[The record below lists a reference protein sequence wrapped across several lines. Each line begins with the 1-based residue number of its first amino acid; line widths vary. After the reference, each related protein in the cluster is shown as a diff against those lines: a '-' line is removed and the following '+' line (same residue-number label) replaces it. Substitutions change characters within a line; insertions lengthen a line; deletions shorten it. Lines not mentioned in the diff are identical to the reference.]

1 MKLQNYDC
9 DPSFA
14 QVKTAQIKISR
25 VFFGSRSVTE
35 IVMLRADTM
44 MTHMSAGRVATQ
56 QGTDVALARMRKG
69 DLDAL
74 PVVMDEYEGRLLRF
88 LVRLVKDQPVAE
100 DLFQLT
106 WLRVMEKI
114 KSYDPAR
121 DFAPW
126 LFTIAR
132 HLALDHLRRYQPE
145 SLDDPLPSGNHRE
158 DLIPHNAPGAMEAL
172 LAGERTILLAQ
183 AMVELPLIFR
193 EVLTLRFEEEMKLE
207 EIAALLKV
215 PLSTVKSRL
224 RRGLDSLRTKLR
236 EQLQRIGNE

>member
-1 MKLQNYDC
+1 
-9 DPSFA
+9 
-14 QVKTAQIKISR
+14 
-25 VFFGSRSVTE
+25 
-35 IVMLRADTM
+35 MLRADAM
-44 MTHMSAGRVATQ
+44 MTHVSAGPLATR
-56 QGTDVALARMRKG
+56 QGTDVALARMLGG

-74 PVVMDEYEGRLLRF
+74 ALVMDEYEARLLRF

-114 KSYDPAR
+114 KSYDRSR

-132 HLALDHLRRYQPE
+132 HLALDHLRRYQPA
-145 SLDDPLPSGNHRE
+145 SLDEPLPSGDQRE
-158 DLIPHNAPGAMEAL
+158 DLIPHHAPGAMEAL
-172 LAGERTILLAQ
+172 LAEERATLLAQ
-183 AMVELPLIFR
+183 AMVKLPLIFR

-207 EIAALLKV
+207 EIAALLKI

-224 RRGLDSLRTKLR
+224 RRGLDSLRTMLQ
-236 EQLQRIGNE
+236 EQFQGIGNE

>member
-1 MKLQNYDC
+1 M
-9 DPSFA
+9 
-14 QVKTAQIKISR
+14 V
-25 VFFGSRSVTE
+25 
-35 IVMLRADTM
+35 RADVM
-44 MTHMSAGRVATQ
+44 MTHVSPGSHATQ
-56 QGTDVALARMRKG
+56 HGTDTALARMRKG

-74 PVVMDEYEGRLLRF
+74 AVVMDEYETRLLRF

-132 HLALDHLRRYQPE
+132 HLALDHLRRYQPA
-145 SLDDPLPSGNHRE
+145 SLDEPLPSGDRRE
-158 DLIPHNAPGAMEAL
+158 DLIPYHAPGAMEAL
-172 LAGERTILLAQ
+172 LAEERAILLAQ
-183 AMVELPLIFR
+183 AMDKLPLVFR

-224 RRGLDSLRTKLR
+224 RRGLDSLRTMLQ
-236 EQLQRIGNE
+236 EQFQGIGHE

>member
-1 MKLQNYDC
+1 
-9 DPSFA
+9 
-14 QVKTAQIKISR
+14 
-25 VFFGSRSVTE
+25 
-35 IVMLRADTM
+35 M
-44 MTHMSAGRVATQ
+44 MANMSADSLANQ
-56 QGTDVALARMRKG
+56 QSTDAALARMRNG
-69 DLDAL
+69 DLNAL
-74 PVVMDEYEGRLLRF
+74 SLVMDEYEARLLRF

-145 SLDDPLPSGNHRE
+145 SLDEPLPSGGHRE
-158 DLIPHNAPGAMEAL
+158 DFIPHHAPGAMEAL
-172 LAGERTILLAQ
+172 LAEERAILLAQ

-224 RRGLDSLRTKLR
+224 RRGMDGLRTRLQ
-236 EQLQRIGNE
+236 EQLQGI

>member
-1 MKLQNYDC
+1 
-9 DPSFA
+9 
-14 QVKTAQIKISR
+14 
-25 VFFGSRSVTE
+25 
-35 IVMLRADTM
+35 MLRADAM
-44 MTHMSAGRVATQ
+44 MTHVSAGPLATR
-56 QGTDVALARMRKG
+56 QGTDVAVARMREG

-74 PVVMDEYEGRLLRF
+74 AVVMDEYEARLLRF

-114 KSYDPAR
+114 KSYDPSR

-132 HLALDHLRRYQPE
+132 HLALDHLRRYQPA
-145 SLDDPLPSGNHRE
+145 SLDEPLPSGDHRE

-172 LAGERTILLAQ
+172 LAEERATLLAQ
-183 AMVELPLIFR
+183 AMIKLPLIFG
-193 EVLTLRFEEEMKLE
+193 EILTLRFGEEMKLE
-207 EIAALLKV
+207 EIAALLKI

-224 RRGLDSLRTKLR
+224 RRGLDCLRTMLQ
-236 EQLQRIGNE
+236 EQLQGIGNE

>member
-1 MKLQNYDC
+1 
-9 DPSFA
+9 
-14 QVKTAQIKISR
+14 
-25 VFFGSRSVTE
+25 
-35 IVMLRADTM
+35 MLRADAM
-44 MTHMSAGRVATQ
+44 MTHVSAGPLATR
-56 QGTDVALARMRKG
+56 QGTDVAVARMREG

-74 PVVMDEYEGRLLRF
+74 AVVMDEYEARLLRF

-114 KSYDPAR
+114 KSYDPSR

-132 HLALDHLRRYQPE
+132 HLALDHLRRYHPA
-145 SLDDPLPSGNHRE
+145 SLDEPLPSGDYRE
-158 DLIPHNAPGAMEAL
+158 DLIPHHAPGAMEAL
-172 LAGERTILLAQ
+172 LAEERAILLAQ
-183 AMVELPLIFR
+183 AMIKLPLIFR

-207 EIAALLKV
+207 EIAALLKI

-224 RRGLDSLRTKLR
+224 RRGLDSLRTMLQ
-236 EQLQRIGNE
+236 EQLQGIGNE

>member
-1 MKLQNYDC
+1 
-9 DPSFA
+9 
-14 QVKTAQIKISR
+14 
-25 VFFGSRSVTE
+25 
-35 IVMLRADTM
+35 MLRADAM
-44 MTHMSAGRVATQ
+44 MTHVSAGPLATR

-74 PVVMDEYEGRLLRF
+74 AVVMDEYEARLLRF
-88 LVRLVKDQPVAE
+88 LVRLVKEQPVAE

-121 DFAPW
+121 AFAPW

-132 HLALDHLRRYQPE
+132 HLALDHLRRYQPA
-145 SLDDPLPSGNHRE
+145 SLDEPLPSGDHRE

-172 LAGERTILLAQ
+172 LAEERVILLAQ
-183 AMVELPLIFR
+183 AMLELPLFFR

-224 RRGLDSLRTKLR
+224 RRGLDGLRTRLQ
-236 EQLQRIGNE
+236 EQLQGIGNG

>member
-1 MKLQNYDC
+1 
-9 DPSFA
+9 
-14 QVKTAQIKISR
+14 
-25 VFFGSRSVTE
+25 
-35 IVMLRADTM
+35 M
-44 MTHMSAGRVATQ
+44 MTHVPPGPHAQ
-56 QGTDVALARMRKG
+56 YGTALARMRKG

-74 PVVMDEYEGRLLRF
+74 AVVMDEYETRLLRF
-88 LVRLVKDQPVAE
+88 LVRLVKDQPAAE

-132 HLALDHLRRYQPE
+132 HLALDHLRRYQPT
-145 SLDDPLPSGNHRE
+145 SLDEQLPSGDHRE
-158 DLIPHNAPGAMEAL
+158 DLIPHHAPGAMEAL
-172 LAGERTILLAQ
+172 LAEERAILLAR
-183 AMVELPLIFR
+183 AMDKLPLVFR

-207 EIAALLKV
+207 EIAALVKV

-224 RRGLDSLRTKLR
+224 RRGLDSLRTMLQ
-236 EQLQRIGNE
+236 EQFQGIGHE

>member
-1 MKLQNYDC
+1 
-9 DPSFA
+9 
-14 QVKTAQIKISR
+14 
-25 VFFGSRSVTE
+25 
-35 IVMLRADTM
+35 MLRADAM
-44 MTHMSAGRVATQ
+44 MTHVSAGPLATR

-74 PVVMDEYEGRLLRF
+74 AVVMDEYEARLLRF
-88 LVRLVKDQPVAE
+88 LVRLVKEQPVAE

-114 KSYDPAR
+114 KSYDPSR

-132 HLALDHLRRYQPE
+132 HLALDHLRRYQPA
-145 SLDDPLPSGNHRE
+145 SLDEPLPSGDHRE

-172 LAGERTILLAQ
+172 LAEERVILLAQ
-183 AMVELPLIFR
+183 AMLELPLIFR

-207 EIAALLKV
+207 EIAALLNV

-224 RRGLDSLRTKLR
+224 RRGLDGLRTRLQ
-236 EQLQRIGNE
+236 EQLQGIGNG

>member
-1 MKLQNYDC
+1 
-9 DPSFA
+9 
-14 QVKTAQIKISR
+14 
-25 VFFGSRSVTE
+25 
-35 IVMLRADTM
+35 MLRADTM
-44 MTHMSAGRVATQ
+44 MTHMSADPLATQ
-56 QGTDVALARMRKG
+56 HGTDAALARMRKG

-74 PVVMDEYEGRLLRF
+74 TLVMDEYEARLLRF
-88 LVRLVKDQPVAE
+88 LVRLVKQQPVAE

-145 SLDDPLPSGNHRE
+145 SLDEPLPSGDHRE
-158 DLIPHNAPGAMEAL
+158 DSIPHHKPGAMEAL
-172 LAGERTILLAQ
+172 LAEERAILLAR

-207 EIAALLKV
+207 EIAAFLKV

-224 RRGLDSLRTKLR
+224 RRGLDSLRTTLQ
-236 EQLQRIGNE
+236 EQLQGIGNE

>member
-1 MKLQNYDC
+1 
-9 DPSFA
+9 
-14 QVKTAQIKISR
+14 
-25 VFFGSRSVTE
+25 
-35 IVMLRADTM
+35 MLRADTM
-44 MTHMSAGRVATQ
+44 MTHMSADPLATQ
-56 QGTDVALARMRKG
+56 QGTNAALARMRKG

-74 PVVMDEYEGRLLRF
+74 TLVMDEYEARLLRF
-88 LVRLVKDQPVAE
+88 LVRLVKEQPVAE

-145 SLDDPLPSGNHRE
+145 SLDEPLPSGEHRDE
-158 DLIPHNAPGAMEAL
+158 LIPHHASGAMEAL
-172 LAGERTILLAQ
+172 LAEERAILLAR
-183 AMVELPLIFR
+183 AMVELPLIYR

-207 EIAALLKV
+207 EIAAFLKV

-224 RRGLDSLRTKLR
+224 RRGLDSLRTRLQ
-236 EQLQRIGNE
+236 EQLQGI

>member
-1 MKLQNYDC
+1 
-9 DPSFA
+9 
-14 QVKTAQIKISR
+14 
-25 VFFGSRSVTE
+25 
-35 IVMLRADTM
+35 MLRADAM
-44 MTHMSAGRVATQ
+44 MTHVSAGPLATR
-56 QGTDVALARMRKG
+56 QGTDVAVARMREG

-74 PVVMDEYEGRLLRF
+74 AVVMDEYEARLLRF

-114 KSYDPAR
+114 KSYDPSR

-132 HLALDHLRRYQPE
+132 HLALDHLRRYQPA
-145 SLDDPLPSGNHRE
+145 SLDEPMPSGEHRE
-158 DLIPHNAPGAMEAL
+158 DLIPHHAPGAMEAL
-172 LAGERTILLAQ
+172 LAEERAILLAQ
-183 AMVELPLIFR
+183 AMIKLPLIFR

-207 EIAALLKV
+207 EIAALLKI

-224 RRGLDSLRTKLR
+224 RRGLDSLRMMLQ
-236 EQLQRIGNE
+236 EQLQGIGNE